1 MRGAGG
7 AGSGER
13 ERERVS
19 QMSESVQ
26 SGGMIRHSEYQGV
39 ISYE

>member
-1 MRGAGG
+1 MIER
-7 AGSGER
+7 SGWRRLRR

-19 QMSESVQ
+19 QMSESVG

-39 ISYE
+39 I